1 MISYQVLRGDCYE
14 VLKHLSAIS
23 QEQKKYRLIVTSPP
37 YFGHRHY
44 GNDTK
49 EIGQE
54 QTDDIFIKKLS
65 DIFAICK
72 DLLTDDGS
80 LWIVIGDTRRRYG
93 KLLIPHR
100 LAFKLV
106 QMGYTIREDII
117 WFKKNNISSSSK
129 DNFSQAYELIL
140 FLSKNEK
147 SFANLSSIRL
157 RGNEARE
164 GRNKTPP
171 QHMIQYE
178 PLNQDKDKIEKIK
191 ETIHNAKPNT
201 PFEELPTTSEISRA
215 YGYDPEKYCPT
226 CYRKFKRHATRK
238 RIGDHKHYPIFAVC
252 NPTGKNPGNVWEI
265 STKAHYGNE
274 HFAIFPE
281 DLIARIINFATEK
294 GDWILDPFAGRGTT
308 GIVSALL
315 GRNFTGIDLYEENV
329 IKAEKNISD
338 AIKGK
343 IALKFEGEIENVSTK
358 NIPSL
363 ELYLNS
369 N

>member
-1 MISYQVLRGDCYE
+1 MISYGVYRGDCNE
-14 VLKHLSAIS
+14 ILSHLSTDPK
-23 QEQKKYRLIVTSPP
+23 ERRKYRLIVTSPP
-37 YFGHRHY
+37 YYGHRHY
-44 GNDTK
+44 GKDPQ

-54 QTDDIFIKKLS
+54 RTEEMYIKKLAE
-65 DIFAICK
+65 IFKICK

-80 LWIVIGDTRRRYG
+80 IWIVIGDTRRRYG

-100 LAFKLV
+100 LALKLV
-106 QMGYTIREDII
+106 EIGYTIREDII
-117 WFKKNNISSSSK
+117 WFKKNNVSSSSK

-140 FLSKNEK
+140 FFSKNER
-147 SFANLSSIRL
+147 SFTNMSAMRV

-178 PLNQDKDKIEKIK
+178 PINQNKNKIEEIK
-191 ETIHNAKPNT
+191 EIIHNAKSYT
-201 PFEELPTTSEISRA
+201 RFDELPTTSEISRA

-252 NPTGKNPGNVWEI
+252 NPTGKNPGNVWDI

-281 DLIARIINFATEK
+281 DLIAKIVNFATQK
-294 GDWILDPFAGRGTT
+294 GDWVLDPFSGRGTT
-308 GIVSALL
+308 GIVSGLL

-329 IKAEKNISD
+329 KRTKKNISD
-338 AIKGK
+338 AISGK
-343 IALKFEGEIENVSTK
+343 ISLKLQDQIVATQTE

-363 ELYLNS
+363 EVYLNP